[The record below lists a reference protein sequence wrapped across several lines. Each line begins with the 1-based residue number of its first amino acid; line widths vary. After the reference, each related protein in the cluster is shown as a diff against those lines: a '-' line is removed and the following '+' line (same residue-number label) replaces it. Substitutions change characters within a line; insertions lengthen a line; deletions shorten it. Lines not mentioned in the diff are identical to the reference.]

1 MYPGAMTDEAIRGI
15 FQGAGDF
22 IAREL
27 MCSGLRLYAYIDR
40 RLGPP
45 APAPPALPPPV

>member
-1 MYPGAMTDEAIRGI
+1 MQQPTPRPDPMYPGAMTDEAIRSI

-27 MCSGLRLYAYIDR
+27 MCSGSGCTPI
-40 RLGPP
+40 
-45 APAPPALPPPV
+45 